1 MRSDLLNKNSSDYM
15 GQEES
20 KIFSWD
26 YISCAN
32 VNVQD
37 LATPATGVLATGDK
51 FSMLFPHTDGHVQ
64 AASCVSIGAFAAAT
78 GIVPNVEGTVPATD
92 TNSTAA
98 GLILQMGSA
107 ATDNVGIEIVPGGSQ
122 LGSNGNKFV
131 VGTHHGYIDA
141 TFYSPDWTDYDN
153 LSIGFRK
160 AEDFQVAHGPV
171 VAASS
176 GDPVYTDYVA
186 FGCISP
192 DDVQI
197 SSDIGDTGD
206 TTDTDTTQVAGAD
219 TGNHTFRVNISVT
232 GAVTYTHANGAV
244 MRAGTLAA
252 PTTTAAY
259 TFTDALTLV
268 PYVTC
273 VGTNQDSA
281 VYLKSIDIVRYPAI
295 SGRSK
300 HVILS

>member
-1 MRSDLLNKNSSDYM
+1 M
-15 GQEES
+15 GQDEAN
-20 KIFSWD
+20 IFSWD
-26 YISCAN
+26 YISCGN

-51 FSMLFPHTDGHVQ
+51 FSMLFPHTDGYVQ
-64 AASCVSIGAFAAAT
+64 PGSCVSIGAFAAAT

-92 TNSTAA
+92 TNGTVA
-98 GLILQMGSA
+98 GLQLQMDSA
-107 ATDNVGIEIVPGGSQ
+107 TTDNVGIEIVPGGSQ

-131 VGTHHGYIDA
+131 VGTHHGYIDC
-141 TFYSPDWTDYDN
+141 TFYNVDWTDNDN

-197 SSDIGDTGD
+197 STDIGDTGD
-206 TTDTDTTQVAGAD
+206 ETTTDTTDAIAAD
-219 TGNHTFRVNISVT
+219 GNHRFRVNIAET
-232 GAVTYTHANGAV
+232 GAVTYQHIGANV
-244 MRAGTLAA
+244 MRAGTLAD
-252 PTTTAAY
+252 PTTTTAY

-268 PYVTC
+268 PYITC
-273 VGTNQDSA
+273 IGTNANSA
-281 VYLKSIDIVRYPAI
+281 VYLKSVDIVRYPAL
-295 SGRSK
+295 SGRTK
-300 HVILS
+300 QVVLS

>member
-1 MRSDLLNKNSSDYM
+1 MRSDLLNKNSGSYM
-15 GQEES
+15 GKDES

-26 YISCAN
+26 YISCGN

-64 AASCVSIGAFAAAT
+64 SANAVSIGAFAAAT

-92 TNSTAA
+92 TNSTVA

-107 ATDNVGIEIVPGGSQ
+107 ATDNVGLEIVPGGSQ
-122 LGSNGNKFV
+122 LGSNSNKFV
-131 VGTHHGYIDA
+131 VGTHQGYIDV
-141 TFYSPDWTDYDN
+141 TFYNVDWSDYDN

-197 SSDIGDTGD
+197 STDIGNTGDETTTD
-206 TTDTDTTQVAGAD
+206 TTDATAAA
-219 TGNHTFRVNISVT
+219 GNHRFRINLSPT
-232 GAVTYTHANGAV
+232 GVVTYQHIGAAV
-244 MRAGTLAA
+244 MRAGTLAY
-252 PTTTAAY
+252 PSTTTAY
-259 TFTDALTLV
+259 TFTSGLTLV
-268 PYVTC
+268 PYITC
-273 VGTNQDSA
+273 VGINQDSA
-281 VYLKSIDIVRYPAI
+281 VYLKSVDIVRSPAI
-295 SGRSK
+295 SGRRK
-300 HVILS
+300 NVTLS

>member
-1 MRSDLLNKNSSDYM
+1 M
-15 GQEES
+15 GQETES

-26 YISCAN
+26 YISCGN

-51 FSMLFPHTDGHVQ
+51 FSMLFPHTDGYVQ
-64 AASCVSIGAFAAAT
+64 PGSCVSIGAFAAAS

-92 TNSTAA
+92 TNGTVA
-98 GLILQMGSA
+98 GLQLQMDSA
-107 ATDNVGIEIVPGGSQ
+107 TTDNVGIEIVPGGSQ

-131 VGTHHGYIDA
+131 VGTHHGYIDC
-141 TFYSPDWTDYDN
+141 TFYNVDWTDYDN

-197 SSDIGDTGD
+197 STDIGDTGD
-206 TTDTDTTQVAGAD
+206 ETTTDTTDAIAAD
-219 TGNHTFRVNISVT
+219 GNHRFRVNIAET
-232 GAVTYTHANGAV
+232 GAVTYQHIGANV
-244 MRAGTLAA
+244 MRAGTLAD
-252 PTTTAAY
+252 PTTTTAY

-268 PYVTC
+268 PYITC
-273 VGTNQDSA
+273 IGTNANSA
-281 VYLKSIDIVRYPAI
+281 VYLKSVDIVRYPAL
-295 SGRSK
+295 SGRTK
-300 HVILS
+300 QVVLS